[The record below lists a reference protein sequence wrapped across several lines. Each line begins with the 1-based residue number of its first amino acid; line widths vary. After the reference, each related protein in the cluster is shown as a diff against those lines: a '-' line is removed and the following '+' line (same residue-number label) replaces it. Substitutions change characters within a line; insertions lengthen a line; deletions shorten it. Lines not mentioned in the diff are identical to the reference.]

1 MPKTKPHRREELRL
15 HRTGHTRVAG
25 VDEAGRGAWAG
36 PLVAGAVMLNK
47 NFPAKMINDSKLLT
61 KQRREKMFVHITKH
75 ALSWAVA
82 VVPAEEIDKIGLQE
96 ANRVAMERAV
106 ANLHIRPH
114 AVLTDALPIR
124 VGRMKHKAIIKGDQK
139 VLSIAAASIVAKV
152 VRDTLMES
160 AHKRWPHYS
169 FKMNKGYGT
178 ARHQAA
184 LKQHG
189 VSPLHRR
196 SFEPVR
202 NVLIKKRRRTSK

>member
-1 MPKTKPHRREELRL
+1 
-15 HRTGHTRVAG
+15 
-25 VDEAGRGAWAG
+25 
-36 PLVAGAVMLNK
+36 
-47 NFPAKMINDSKLLT
+47 
-61 KQRREKMFVHITKH
+61 
-75 ALSWAVA
+75 
-82 VVPAEEIDKIGLQE
+82 
-96 ANRVAMERAV
+96 
-106 ANLHIRPH
+106 
-114 AVLTDALPIR
+114 
-124 VGRMKHKAIIKGDQK
+124 MKHKAIIKGDQK

-178 ARHQAA
+178 ARHQVA

-202 NVLIKKRRRTSK
+202 NVLIKRRRPSSK